1 MRVLTEKEH
10 EETLWSDGHVP
21 YLDWDGGYMGVYIC
35 QNSWN
40 CTLEVCILLYIN
52 ISVKK
57 KKRVKNH
64 TS

>member
-21 YLDWDGGYMGVYIC
+21 YLDWDCGYMGVYIC

-40 CTLEVCILLYIN
+40 LKFAFYCI
-52 ISVKK
+52 
-57 KKRVKNH
+57 
-64 TS
+64 